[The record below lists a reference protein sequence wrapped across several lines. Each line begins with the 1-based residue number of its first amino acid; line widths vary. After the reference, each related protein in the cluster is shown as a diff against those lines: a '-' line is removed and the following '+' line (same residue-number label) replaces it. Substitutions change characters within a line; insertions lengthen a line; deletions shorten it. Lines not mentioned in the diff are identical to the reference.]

1 MVEID
6 PDFVEYFYTELRP
19 YVHYIPASLSNI
31 SDVARYVLNKTNEI
45 EMKNVIRA
53 ANSWCRKRLT
63 KKSIIN
69 DAMIQLEKYFA
80 ALDVYKEQENWHDD
94 WSDVISTHPFKGLVE
109 YNISLS

>member
-19 YVHYIPASLSNI
+19 YVHYIPASLGNI

-53 ANSWCRKRLT
+53 ANSWCRKTLT